1 MALPIELDTK
11 HWISVP
17 PVGGRTEV
25 VTCRS
30 FACFYSNAASPPELN
45 KETGRPPVSESTEL
59 ATGSTVTL
67 ETPNGKWFI
76 AKVAG
81 STEIQL
87 PSLLELGSPASPEAI
102 GTEEIQNEA
111 VTAAKIAKEAVTAAK
126 VQIATLPAI
135 AAVKTVKT
143 GTSGVDRVSISNL
156 KGDGGTTLIYKIK
169 HSLETFAVAVTC
181 YSNSSNKP
189 GTQITGAEIPTIV
202 ASSASEVTL
211 TFGAG
216 KPANEEIIWVKVEA

>member
-30 FACFYSNAASPPELN
+30 FACFYSNLASPPE
-45 KETGRPPVSESTEL
+45 KASEGTEL
-59 ATGSTVTL
+59 AVAGTVTL

-76 AKVAG
+76 GKTAG
-81 STEIQL
+81 STELQL
-87 PSLLELGSPASPEAI
+87 PSLLELGAPASPEGI

-111 VTAAKIAKEAVTAAK
+111 VTTAKIKAEAVTPAK
-126 VQIATLPAI
+126 VAVATLPAV
-135 AAVKTVKT
+135 AAIKTVKVST
-143 GTSGVDRVSISNL
+143 TPGVDRVVLASL
-156 KGDGGTTLIYKIK
+156 QGDGVKTEWVVK
-169 HSLETFAVAVTC
+169 HNLETFAVAATC
-181 YSNSSNKP
+181 YNNSGSKP
-189 GTQITGAEIPTIV
+189 SSTVT
-202 ASSASEVTL
+202 SASQPVVTATNAKELTL

-216 KPANEEIIWVKVEA
+216 FPANEQIIWVKVEA

>member
-30 FACFYSNAASPPELN
+30 FACFYSNLASPPE
-45 KETGRPPVSESTEL
+45 KASEGTEL
-59 ATGSTVTL
+59 AVAGTVTL

-76 AKVAG
+76 GKTAS
-81 STEIQL
+81 STELQL
-87 PSLLELGSPASPEAI
+87 PSLLELGLPAGEGV

-111 VTAAKIAKEAVTAAK
+111 VTAAKIAKEAVTSAK

-135 AAVKTVKT
+135 AAIKTVKT
-143 GTSGVDRVSISNL
+143 GTSGIDRVSISNL
-156 KGDGGTTLIYKIK
+156 KGDGGTTLKYKIK

-189 GTQITGAEIPTIV
+189 STQITGAELPAIV
-202 ASSASEVTL
+202 ATSASEVEL

-216 KPANEEIIWVKVEA
+216 LPATEAIIWVKVEA